1 VAALVTEPDSVR
13 GSYPESIDFSPEDRA
28 QIERVLAVL
37 PLLAD
42 VTHAD
47 LLVYAAQADAAQVI
61 YHARPNPVPSLYPQS
76 QIGRIVERRDAQP
89 VFRVLWDGRDH
100 ESASGTLI
108 WGAPTLQEVF
118 PIRAEGGR
126 LIAVVHSVAN
136 LMEQERFHRQSGV
149 YRSSVARVRDQGL
162 TARLPGAQTLGRLT
176 EHDGILIVDKSGII
190 HYMNSVAENQYRR
203 VGYVDSLLGSQI
215 SVLDTNEYICFRS
228 MERSICLEQRI
239 QEQDQIWIKRAI
251 PVLPQPARRFLRR
264 KTVPELDTDGA
275 LIYIQDIT
283 DEVRREQ
290 ELKIKSAMIQEVHHR
305 VKNNL
310 QTVATL
316 LRMEAS
322 RAGSTELKE
331 TLRQTIGRVL
341 SIAVVHEFLSRGET
355 SEINIRDVCSRIVA
369 EVTGGLMDPGKR
381 VQVDVTGANFSLPAQ
396 QATSCALVLNELLQN
411 AVEHGFAGRDRGH
424 IAISFCETEAS
435 MVIEI
440 ADDGVGLPTGFD
452 ADASPSL
459 GLKIVQTLVRD
470 DLRGKLELRSGPGA
484 IAQISFPIGLCR
496 PAV

>member
-1 VAALVTEPDSVR
+1 VATLAIEPNGMR
-13 GSYPESIDFSPEDRA
+13 GTYPIPNDLSREDQL
-28 QIERVLAVL
+28 QIERILAVL

-47 LLVYAAQADAAQVI
+47 LLVYVAAADVAHVL
-61 YHARPNPVPSLYPQS
+61 YHASPNPVPSLYPQV
-76 QIGRIVERRDAQP
+76 QVGRLVDRRDAQP
-89 VFRVLWDGRDH
+89 VFRVLRDGRDH
-100 ESASGTLI
+100 ETVSGTLI

-118 PIRAEGGR
+118 PIRSEDGR
-126 LIAVVHSVAN
+126 IIAVVHSVSN
-136 LMEQERFHRQSGV
+136 LMEHERFHRQGTV
-149 YRSSVARVRDQGL
+149 FRSAVSRVREQGL
-162 TARLPGAQTLGRLT
+162 SARLPGAAAIGRLT
-176 EHDGILIVDKSGII
+176 EHDGILIVDNHGII

-228 MERSICLEQRI
+228 MERGVCLEQRI

-251 PVLPQPARRFLRR
+251 PVLPQPSRRLLR
-264 KTVPELDTDGA
+264 KKAAPELDTEGA

-322 RAGSTELKE
+322 RAGHPEVKE
-331 TLRQTIGRVL
+331 TLRQTVGRVL

-355 SEINIRDVCSRIVA
+355 SEINIRDVCNRIVS
-369 EVTGGLMDPGKR
+369 EVTGGLMDPGKH
-381 VQVDVTGANFSLPAQ
+381 VDVSVDGVNFSLPAQ

-411 AVEHGFAGRDRGH
+411 AVEHGFAGRDRGR
-424 IAISFCETEAS
+424 IAIRFCETESS

-440 ADDGVGLPTGFD
+440 ADDGVGLPPGFD
-452 ADASPSL
+452 PSATRSL
-459 GLKIVQTLVRD
+459 GLKIVQTLVKD
-470 DLRGKLELRSGPGA
+470 DLRGKLDLQNRNGTTAS
-484 IAQISFPIGLCR
+484 ISFPMELCR
-496 PAV
+496 PVL